1 MAELFLIVAVAAN
14 GTIGRDG
21 RLPWRK
27 LVPSLTLIVFGI
39 ACVNAVELELL
50 LGS

>member
-21 RLPWRK
+21 RLPWHLPADLKRFK
-27 LVPSLTLIVFGI
+27 NEMGRLKALPSAG
-39 ACVNAVELELL
+39 N
-50 LGS
+50 